1 MFASGEHRLVRWSFR
16 SSTLERS
23 PFRQGIQR
31 LREFVD
37 SGLADLGKAIHF
49 APTCLANGNP
59 PLLRIDEIGTV
70 VPWQREM
77 SGHQTASQ
85 GALVLAERIAFADRH
100 FGGAEVF
107 AESSSGEA
115 AARAV
120 KE

>member
-1 MFASGEHRLVRWSFR
+1 
-16 SSTLERS
+16 
-23 PFRQGIQR
+23 
-31 LREFVD
+31 
-37 SGLADLGKAIHF
+37 
-49 APTCLANGNP
+49 
-59 PLLRIDEIGTV
+59 
-70 VPWQREM
+70 M